1 MCELLTNYTRG
12 NCAENGGVDEFI
24 VYNLENRDTY
34 TLAADGLSVSAI
46 TMDIGKKA
54 YRLTP
59 DMESATAGTN
69 GAHDRTN
76 NSKMIGQ
83 TAMIM
88 FKDDEDETVDICNL
102 LLGGYFGV
110 IAKKSTPT
118 GAVYRHYGLVNGMTV
133 ESIEDTLGQAYED
146 MRGKTVNFIGKELIW
161 APSIDSA
168 LVDAILIPAS

>member
-12 NCAENGGVDEFI
+12 NCAENGGVDELI
-24 VYNLENRDTY
+24 VYNLENRATY
-34 TLAADGLSVSAI
+34 TLAADGLSI
-46 TMDIGKKA
+46 DTMTMAIGKKA
-54 YRLTP
+54 FQLTP
-59 DMESATAGTN
+59 DMESATAGLN

-76 NSKMIGQ
+76 NSKMMTQ
-83 TAMIM
+83 TAMII
-88 FKDDEDETVDICNL
+88 FKDDEDATVDICNL

-133 ESIEDTLGQAYED
+133 ESIEDVLGQVYED
-146 MRGKTVNFIGKELIW
+146 MRGKTVNFVGKELIY
-161 APSIDSA
+161 APSIGSA